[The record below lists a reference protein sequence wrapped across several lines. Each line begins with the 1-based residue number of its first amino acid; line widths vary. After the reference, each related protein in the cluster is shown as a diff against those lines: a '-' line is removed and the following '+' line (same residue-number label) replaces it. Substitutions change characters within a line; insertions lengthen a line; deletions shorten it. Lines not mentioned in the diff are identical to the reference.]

1 MPQSMN
7 SSVDL
12 TIKATSY
19 HGMGTYGQM
28 MVGNK
33 ALEFYNDRNL
43 EDYVQIPWTEV
54 EGIAAEVLFGGRII
68 PRFVVVTKQS
78 GNFSFSTRDNKKTL
92 RAIREYVPE
101 QNMVRSPSF
110 FDVIV
115 RGIKRLG
122 RIVTG
127 REKLL

>member
-1 MPQSMN
+1 MAVSLN

-19 HGMGTYGQM
+19 HGLGTYGSM
-28 MVGNK
+28 MVGNR
-33 ALEFYNDRNL
+33 ALEFYNERNV
-43 EDYVQIPWTEV
+43 EDYVQIPWDEI

-78 GNFSFSTRDNKKTL
+78 GNFSLSTRDNKKVL

-101 QNMVRSPSF
+101 QNIVRSPSF
-110 FDVIV
+110 FDVI
-115 RGIKRLG
+115 RLG
-122 RIVTG
+122 VRRIFLILTG
-127 REKLL
+127 RGKE

>member
-1 MPQSMN
+1 MAVSLN

-19 HGMGTYGQM
+19 HGLGTYGSM
-28 MVGNK
+28 MVGNR
-33 ALEFYNDRNL
+33 ALEFYNERKG
-43 EDYVQIPWTEV
+43 EDYVQIPWDEI

-78 GNFSFSTRDNKKTL
+78 GNFSFSTRDNKKVL

-101 QNMVRSPSF
+101 QNIVRSPSF
-110 FDVIV
+110 FDVI
-115 RGIKRLG
+115 RLG
-122 RIVTG
+122 VRRIFLILTG
-127 REKLL
+127 RGKE

>member
-1 MPQSMN
+1 MAVSLN

-19 HGMGTYGQM
+19 HGLGTYGSM
-28 MVGNK
+28 MVGNR
-33 ALEFYNDRNL
+33 ALEFYNERNV
-43 EDYVQIPWTEV
+43 EDYVQIPWDEI

-78 GNFSFSTRDNKKTL
+78 GNFSFSTRDNKKVL

-101 QNMVRSPSF
+101 QNIVRSPSF
-110 FDVIV
+110 FDVI
-115 RGIKRLG
+115 RLG
-122 RIVTG
+122 VRRIFLILTG
-127 REKLL
+127 RGKE